1 MLAAGDN
8 LEQSTLRE
16 RYRQGDVTPQ
26 GVVSGI
32 LQRLISGPENHVWIS
47 RVADEH
53 LIARARFLQQQDMAM
68 YPLYGIPFAVKD
80 NIDVVGLPTTAACP
94 AFSYQPTET
103 APVVS
108 KLLDAGA
115 MLIGKTNLDQFA
127 TGLVGTRTP
136 YGVVHNAFDPTYI
149 AGGSSAGS
157 AVAVASGYVS
167 FALGTDT
174 AGSGRIPAA
183 FNNIIGLKPTRG
195 MLSTR
200 GIVPAC
206 RSLDCISI
214 FALSVLNAWEVLAV
228 TKGFDPHDPFS
239 RPYADVD
246 VPHERSPL
254 RPFRFGIP
262 ASEHMQVFDNHTAA
276 QQFDLAVQ
284 RLVSL
289 GGALVDVDFTPFIET
304 AHLLYEGPWIAERYV
319 AIRAFLATHREALHP
334 VTRDIIEAGATV
346 QGPDVF
352 AAYYRLKA
360 LRRAIAPLWNDIDVL
375 VTPTASSMF
384 TIAQVEAEPIRLNTQ
399 LGYYTN
405 FMNLLDLSAI
415 AIPAGFLDNG
425 LPFGIT
431 LAAPAFSEAW
441 LCTVGDAVHR
451 AARLGMG
458 ATGYPVPPMQESG
471 QPAANSPRSTSP

>member
-1 MLAAGDN
+1 MLAAGDS
-8 LEQSTLRE
+8 LEQSMLRE
-16 RYRQGDVTPQ
+16 RYRRGDITPED
-26 GVVSGI
+26 VVSGI
-32 LQRLISGPENHVWIS
+32 LQRLATGPEDQVWIS
-47 RVADEH
+47 RFVDEH
-53 LIARARFLQQQDMAM
+53 LMARARSLQEQDMAM

-115 MLIGKTNLDQFA
+115 LLIGKTNLDQFA

-136 YGVVHNAFDPTYI
+136 YGPVHNAFDSDYI

-157 AVAVASGYVS
+157 AVAVALGYVS

-183 FNNIIGLKPTRG
+183 FNNVVGLKPTRG
-195 MLSTR
+195 MVSAR
-200 GIVPAC
+200 GVVPAC
-206 RSLDCISI
+206 RSLDCVSI
-214 FALSVLNAWEVLAV
+214 FALSVPNAWEVLTV
-228 TKGFDPHDPFS
+228 TKGFDHDDPFS
-239 RPYADVD
+239 RLHADVET
-246 VPHERSPL
+246 PRERPAL
-254 RPFRFGIP
+254 RSFRFGIP
-262 ASEHMQVFDNHTAA
+262 ARGHIQAFGHHSAA

-289 GGALVDVDFTPFIET
+289 GGEPVDVDFTPFVET
-304 AHLLYEGPWIAERYV
+304 AQLLYDGPWIAERYV
-319 AIRAFLATHREALHP
+319 AIEEFLATHREALYP
-334 VTRDIIEAGATV
+334 VTRDIIEAGAAV

-375 VTPTASSMF
+375 VTPTASSIF
-384 TIAQVEAEPIRLNTQ
+384 TIAQVEADPIHLNTQ

-405 FMNLLDLSAI
+405 YVNLLDLSAI
-415 AIPAGFLDNG
+415 AIPAGFLDHG

-458 ATGYPVPPMQESG
+458 ATGCGLPPIQEPG
-471 QPAANSPRSTSP
+471 QSATNSPGYASS